1 MKNVQKLV
9 LSVALVAVTLFASGQ
24 SNTDV
29 KQILSKQETRKLIMD
44 TIAND
49 SIMAKEMMTT
59 MMNSKNHK
67 MMMMRNHGS
76 MMMDN
81 HGMKRGMMANS
92 MKACK
97 GDTSMMFKCKAMMGA
112 CKGDTAMMAKCK
124 AMMGACKGDT
134 AMMAK
139 CKAMMGACKGDTA
152 MMAKCKAMMGAC
164 KGDTAMMS
172 SKCKTMMEDPQMK
185 EMTQKRMNENKDVK
199 NIETVD
205 KTKLKKMN
213 QEK

>member
-81 HGMKRGMMANS
+81 HGMKRGMMADS

-97 GDTSMMFKCKAMMGA
+97 GDTSMMF
-112 CKGDTAMMAKCK
+112 KCK

>member
-29 KQILSKQETRKLIMD
+29 KQILSKPETRKLIMD

-81 HGMKRGMMANS
+81 HGMKRGMMADS

-97 GDTSMMFKCKAMMGA
+97 GDTSMMFKCKAMMGG

-124 AMMGACKGDT
+124 AMME
-134 AMMAK
+134 
-139 CKAMMGACKGDTA
+139 ACKGDTA

-199 NIETVD
+199 NIEAVD